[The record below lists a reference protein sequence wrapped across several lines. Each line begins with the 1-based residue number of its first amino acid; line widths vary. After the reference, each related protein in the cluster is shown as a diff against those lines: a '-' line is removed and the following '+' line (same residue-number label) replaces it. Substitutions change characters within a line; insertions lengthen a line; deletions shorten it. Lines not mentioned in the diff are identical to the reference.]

1 MLVTDNELSVE
12 AAPCSV
18 VRAHRSMRFTE
29 KGRSVAFTEAAEPHG
44 CCECYVL
51 RVDTASEAAALALAA
66 LYQVLL
72 TTTASIIL

>member
-1 MLVTDNELSVE
+1 MTDDELSVE
-12 AAPCSV
+12 AAQCSV
-18 VRAHRSMRFTE
+18 VCAHRSMRFTK

-51 RVDTASEAAALALAA
+51 RADTASEAAALALAA

-72 TTTASIIL
+72 TTASIIL

>member
-1 MLVTDNELSVE
+1 
-12 AAPCSV
+12 
-18 VRAHRSMRFTE
+18 MRFTE